1 MLGARAEWKAGGA
14 FLASLLV
21 HGAMIAGLASFPALH
36 SGPPRPEPTPILLA
50 LLPAPAP
57 EPTPSPAAPIPD
69 AASVPEAAPEP
80 IIVPPPPLEIPAP
93 PPPEPVRVAAAP
105 LPPAVP
111 LAPAPD
117 ALPRLDP
124 PPPVAKAPPKPKP
137 VKKAP
142 APVVAPASPVA
153 DISTSIL
160 NTLTSTPPVN
170 PAPATPTPP
179 APEIAAVPLITEPRF
194 REQPVKPAY
203 PPRAAALDQQ
213 GEALVRVR
221 VGPEGDQEEV
231 LLWRSSGFEL
241 LDRAALATVRR
252 WQFEPYRR
260 DGIAFAAWVQV
271 PIRFTLN

>member
-1 MLGARAEWKAGGA
+1 MFGGRAESKAGGA

-21 HGAMIAGLASFPALH
+21 HGALIAGIASIPAL
-36 SGPPRPEPTPILLA
+36 RPGLPKPDPMPITLM
-50 LLPAPAP
+50 LLPAPVAD
-57 EPTPSPAAPIPD
+57 AAPPVQN
-69 AASVPEAAPEP
+69 APPPAPEP
-80 IIVPPPPLEIPAP
+80 IAVPPPPIETPAP

-105 LPPAVP
+105 LPPSLP
-111 LAPAPD
+111 E
-117 ALPRLDP
+117 ALTVSEP
-124 PPPVAKAPPKPKP
+124 
-137 VKKAP
+137 
-142 APVVAPASPVA
+142 SPVA
-153 DISTSIL
+153 APPPKQKAVSEKTIPRKPPPKAAVLAAASAGPASDVSTSIS
-160 NTLTSTPPVN
+160 N
-170 PAPATPTPP
+170 TPTPAPITPPSP
-179 APEIAAVPLITEPRF
+179 APSAPEVAAVPLITEPRF
-194 REQPVKPAY
+194 REPPVKPAY